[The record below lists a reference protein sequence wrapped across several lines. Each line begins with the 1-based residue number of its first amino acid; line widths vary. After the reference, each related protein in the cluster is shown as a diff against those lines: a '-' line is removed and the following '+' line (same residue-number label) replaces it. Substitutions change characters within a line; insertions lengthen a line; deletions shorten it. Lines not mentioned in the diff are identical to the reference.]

1 LKIEKKIAKLMTSK
15 SHLTKEGLEEI
26 IKIRSGMNAS
36 RINKDST

>member
-1 LKIEKKIAKLMTSK
+1 MTSK

-36 RINKDST
+36 RSNGDSR